1 MNVKAAAV
9 AVALAVGLLATPG
22 YSSCP
27 SNCVTKMPTPYP
39 PTASPTPAPPTV
51 PPTPAPTLPSL
62 GDWSCVAVVN
72 WNVTLVDNDGDG
84 QVSLGDC
91 LALSAEQLASV
102 DFSVSVSVVSKIKE
116 MASPATFT
124 LNKACGGLLVAEVH
138 SDADASAQSDP
149 DDVPPAE
156 LECPGD
162 SMAINTGGS
171 DGSSGGGTIG
181 PAVITVGTS
190 ERGVGVPVSTCSSDQ
205 DKDGALCYP
214 KCRSGYYGVGPV
226 CYASCP
232 SGWDDQG
239 LVCAAHSYAPGSCA
253 IQCDWM
259 FNCGCP
265 SSKPHNCASVCYESC
280 REGYSMPDSACGFCK
295 ADGSCPS
302 GTTNVAGVCWKN
314 SYGRGAGESMSC
326 TSGQK
331 YDSGLCYPACPSG
344 WTGIGPLCWEDCPAK
359 EPYRMGLQCYKDKAE
374 RDGILSAVV
383 IGTVAIALTLGAG
396 AAYAGGFFAST
407 AATSSM
413 YAAPVLTTVFLV
425 PSELMGMEAGELV
438 VVSSIIFAG
447 AV

>member
-1 MNVKAAAV
+1 MNVKATAV
-9 AVALAVGLLATPG
+9 AVALAIALLAKPG
-22 YSSCP
+22 YSGCP

-72 WNVTLVDNDGDG
+72 WNATWVDNDGDG

-91 LALSAEQLASV
+91 MAFSAKQLASV
-102 DFSVSVSVVSKIKE
+102 DFSSSLSVVSKINE
-116 MASPATFT
+116 MASPATLT
-124 LNKACGGLLVAEVH
+124 LNEACGGLLVAEVH

-149 DDVPPAE
+149 NDVPPAE

-162 SMAINTGGS
+162 SLAINTGGS

-181 PAVITVGTS
+181 PAVITVATS

-214 KCRSGYYGVGPV
+214 TCRSGYYGVGPV

-239 LVCAAHSYAPGSCA
+239 LVCAAHTYAPGSCA
-253 IQCDWM
+253 IQCDWS

-265 SSKPHNCASVCYESC
+265 SNKPHNCASVCYENC
-280 REGYSMPDSACGFCK
+280 REGYSMPSSACGFCK

-302 GTTNVAGVCWKN
+302 GTTNVAGVCWKD
-314 SYGRGAGESMSC
+314 SYGRGAGEPMSC
-326 TSGQK
+326 TSAQE

-344 WTGIGPLCWEDCPAK
+344 WTGSGPLCWEDCPPK

-383 IGTVAIALTLGAG
+383 IGTVAIALTMGAG
-396 AAYAGGFFAST
+396 AAYAVGLFAST
-407 AATSSM
+407 SATSM
-413 YAAPVLTTVFLV
+413 YAVPMTASYFLV
-425 PSELMGMEAGELV
+425 PSACMGLEPGLIV
-438 VVSSIIFAG
+438 VITSIMIA
-447 AV
+447 